1 MKLRVVNEAE
11 FKTVIEDN
19 EIVLVDFFAEWCGPC
34 KMLAPVLE
42 QIAAEYPKVKIV
54 KVDVDL
60 EQELTQSFGIQ
71 SVPTVIF
78 FYNSEIKQ
86 KFTGFTPKAR
96 FVALLDAIV

>member
-1 MKLRVVNEAE
+1 MELVNKEQFNE
-11 FKTVIEDN
+11 IVNNN

-42 QIAAEYPKVKIV
+42 QVAAEYPKVKIV

-60 EQELTQSFGIQ
+60 EDELTQNFGIQ

-78 FYNSEIKQ
+78 FYNSEMKQ
-86 KFTGFTPKAR
+86 KFTGFVPKAR
-96 FVALLDAIV
+96 FVALLDAII

>member
-1 MKLRVVNEAE
+1 MELINEERFNEIVNN
-11 FKTVIEDN
+11 N
-19 EIVLVDFFAEWCGPC
+19 EIVLVDFFADWCGPC

-78 FYNSEIKQ
+78 FYNSEMKQ